1 MENHFDRKYV
11 IELQNVY
18 QQYGDRV
25 ILNDISLRIRKG
37 EFVTIVGPTGCG
49 KSTMLRMVLGSERPS
64 KGIASMEDKLIKR
77 PDRRRG
83 IVFQKYSLFDF
94 MNVRD
99 NVMFGLELEHFNLA
113 DNYIRKILPFLYRK
127 KLKVFREDADHFL
140 SKVGL
145 LEHAEKY
152 PHQLSG
158 GQRQRVAIAQAMI
171 MRPGIL
177 LMDEPLGAL
186 DVGTREAMQVFIQE
200 LWGQTSQTILF
211 ITHDL
216 EEAIFMGTRL
226 IVLSQYYKGGG
237 LSGSRIVQDIKIPWP
252 QPRPTTI
259 KHSKLFNDIME
270 GIRHVGLDPAS
281 LRDINEFNIQHEDA
295 VLPSG
300 NSDDK

>member
-1 MENHFDRKYV
+1 MENYIDRKYV
-11 IELQNVY
+11 LELFNAY
-18 QQYGDRV
+18 QQYSGRV

-64 KGIASMEDKLIKR
+64 QGIAAMEENLIKR

-99 NVMFGLELEHFNLA
+99 NVMFGLELEQFNLA
-113 DNYIRKILPFLYRK
+113 DNYLRKIIPFLYRK
-127 KLKVFREDADHFL
+127 KVKKFREEADHFL
-140 SKVGL
+140 EKVGL
-145 LEHAEKY
+145 LEHALKY

-171 MRPGIL
+171 MKPQIL

-186 DVGTREAMQVFIQE
+186 DVGTREAMQIFIQE
-200 LWGQTSQTILF
+200 LWGQSEQTILF

-226 IVLSQYYKGGG
+226 IVLSQYYKNGGQD
-237 LSGSRIVQDIKIPWP
+237 GSKIVQDIKIPWP

-259 KHSKLFNDIME
+259 KHTKQFNDIME
-270 GIRHVGLDPAS
+270 GIRHAGLDPTH
-281 LRDINEFNIQHEDA
+281 LHDINEFNIQHEDA
-295 VLPSG
+295 LCSVRKFG
-300 NSDDK
+300 E

>member
-1 MENHFDRKYV
+1 MEKFIDRKYV
-11 IELQNVY
+11 LELFNTFQEY
-18 QQYGDRV
+18 SGRI

-64 KGIASMEDKLIKR
+64 QGIAAMEENLIKR

-99 NVMFGLELEHFNLA
+99 NVMFGLELEQFNLA
-113 DNYIRKILPFLYRK
+113 DNYLRKIIPFLYRK
-127 KLKVFREDADHFL
+127 KVKKFRDEADHFL
-140 SKVGL
+140 EKVGL
-145 LEHAEKY
+145 LEHALKY

-171 MRPGIL
+171 MKPQIL

-186 DVGTREAMQVFIQE
+186 DVGTREAMQIFIQE
-200 LWGQTSQTILF
+200 LWGQTEQTILF

-226 IVLSQYYKGGG
+226 IVLSQYYKNGGQD
-237 LSGSRIVQDIKIPWP
+237 GSKIVQDIKIPWP

-259 KHSKLFNDIME
+259 KHTKQFNDIME
-270 GIRHVGLDPAS
+270 GIRHAGLDPTH
-281 LRDINEFNIQHEDA
+281 LHDINEFNIQHEDA
-295 VLPSG
+295 LCSVRKFG
-300 NSDDK
+300 E